1 MPSEDR
7 ATRCHLYGGDAPAE
21 QHDEAV
27 TVAGAKHAGVLG
39 QRRNDMLG
47 DLVRSGRAGFV
58 IADVQV
64 IATDQPHAQH
74 NLRHGPHLNCA
85 AGRQRVPR
93 GPAHGKMVGRL
104 GLNTRT
110 GRTAG
115 GRIRCRSVRA
125 LRHERRVRKQ
135 AFRCIPSSA

>member
-7 ATRCHLYGGDAPAE
+7 AARCHLYGGDAPAE

-47 DLVRSGRAGFV
+47 DLVRSGHAGFV

-64 IATDQPHAQH
+64 VATDQPHAQH
-74 NLRHGPHLNCA
+74 NLRHGRILT
-85 AGRQRVPR
+85 VPLEGNECR
-93 GPAHGKMVGRL
+93 GAR
-104 GLNTRT
+104 
-110 GRTAG
+110 RTARWLAG
-115 GRIRCRSVRA
+115 
-125 LRHERRVRKQ
+125 
-135 AFRCIPSSA
+135 SA